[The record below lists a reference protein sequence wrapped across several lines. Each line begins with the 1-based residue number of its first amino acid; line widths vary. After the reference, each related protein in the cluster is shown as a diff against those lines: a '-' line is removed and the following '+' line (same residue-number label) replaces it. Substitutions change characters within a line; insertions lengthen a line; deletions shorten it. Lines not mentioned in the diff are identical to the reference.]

1 MAATLYLTPLVTAS
15 PSSITADRTKPKTI
29 AMDTSPS
36 GSLKNSKTMDELKQ
50 LHCSITKKGLNHRL
64 STMTE
69 LVAACAEMGTSESLD
84 YARRAFELFSE
95 GEETKGTLYMYNS
108 LIRGYS
114 AAGLGDEAIS
124 VYVQMVVI
132 GIMPDK
138 YTFPFALSGCAKV
151 EAFSEGIQ
159 LHGAVVKMGL
169 EEDLFIRNS
178 LIHFYAECGEL
189 DDGQKVFDG
198 MPERN
203 VVSWT
208 SLICGYARRELP
220 KEAVSLFFE
229 MVEAGIKPN
238 SVTMVC
244 VISACAKLSDRELGE
259 KIFAYIG
266 ESGVKLNAF
275 MVNALVDMYM
285 KCGAIDAAK
294 KLLDECSAKNLVLC
308 NTMLSNYVRQGLARK
323 ALAIFNEML
332 RNGPQPD
339 RVTLLSAISACS
351 QLGDSLS
358 GRGCHSYALRNALEG
373 LENFSNA
380 MIDMYMGCG
389 KQEMACKI
397 FNCMPNRTV
406 VSWNSLIA
414 GFIKNGDV
422 ESAWRIF
429 NEMPESDLVSWNTMI
444 GALVEESRYE
454 EAIELFRGM
463 QTKGIKAD
471 RVTMVGA
478 ASACG
483 YLGAIDLAKW
493 IHTYI
498 QKHEIHCDLRLGTA
512 LVDMFARCGD
522 PQSAMQVF
530 NNMPRRDVS
539 AWTAAIGAMAMDG
552 NGERSMELFNEMLG
566 QGVKPDGV
574 VFVALLT
581 ACSHG
586 RYVEQGQKLFNS
598 MEELHGISPEIV
610 HYGCMVDLLGRA
622 GLLKEASDLIKS
634 MPMEPNDV
642 IWGSFL
648 AACRTHR
655 NIEMA
660 SFAAERVNELASEKS
675 GIHVLLSN
683 IYASA
688 GKWTDVAK
696 VRLHLKEKGINK
708 VPGTSLIEVNG
719 TIHEFISSDDSHP
732 ENGHISRMLQEINCR
747 LRDVGHEPDL
757 ANVLLDVDEHEK
769 EYFLS
774 RHSEKLA
781 IAFGLI
787 STAQGMPIR
796 VVKNLRICSDCH
808 SFAKLVSQIYDREM
822 VIRDNHR
829 FHFFRRGLC
838 SCGDYW

>member
-1 MAATLYLTPLVTAS
+1 MASTLHLVPLVSAS
-15 PSSITADRTKPKTI
+15 PNSITTDITKSKTI
-29 AMDTSPS
+29 PMDTSS
-36 GSLKNSKTMDELKQ
+36 IGSLKNLKTMEELRQ
-50 LHCSITKKGLNHRL
+50 LHCNITKIGLNHKL
-64 STMTE
+64 SAITE
-69 LVAACAEMGTSESLD
+69 LVAKYAEMGTFESMD
-84 YARRAFELFSE
+84 YARRAFELFKE
-95 GEETKGTLYMYNS
+95 DKDTNGTLFMYNS

-114 AAGLGDEAIS
+114 AAGLGDDAIS
-124 VYVQMVVI
+124 LYVQMVMM
-132 GIMPDK
+132 GILPDK
-138 YTFPFALSGCAKV
+138 YTFPFVLSGCAKL

-159 LHGAVVKMGL
+159 FHGAVVKMGL
-169 EEDLFIRNS
+169 EDDVFIRNS

-189 DDGQKVFDG
+189 VHGQKVFDG
-198 MPERN
+198 MAERN

-208 SLICGYARRELP
+208 SLICGYARRDLP

-229 MVEAGIKPN
+229 MMNAGIKPN

-244 VISACAKLSDRELGE
+244 VISACAKLGDLELGE
-259 KIFAYIG
+259 RICACIE

-275 MVNALVDMYM
+275 MVNALVDMFL
-285 KCGAIDAAK
+285 KCGDVDAAN
-294 KLLDECSAKNLVLC
+294 KLFDECSDKSLILC
-308 NTMLSNYVRQGLARK
+308 NTMMSNYVRRGLPRQGLH
-323 ALAIFNEML
+323 IFNEML
-332 RNGPQPD
+332 RHGLRPD
-339 RVTLLSAISACS
+339 RVTLLSTISACS
-351 QLGDSLS
+351 QLGDFLS
-358 GRGCHSYALRNALEG
+358 GKGCHCYALRNGLEG
-373 LENFSNA
+373 WDSISNA
-380 MIDMYMGCG
+380 IIDLYMTCG

-397 FNCMPNRTV
+397 FDRMPNRTV
-406 VSWNSLIA
+406 VSWNSLLA
-414 GFIKNGDV
+414 GLIRNGDV
-422 ESAWRIF
+422 ESTWRIF
-429 NEMPESDLVSWNTMI
+429 NEMPERDLVSWNTML
-444 GALVEESRYE
+444 GALVEENRYE
-454 EAIELFRGM
+454 EAIELFQAM

-471 RVTMVGA
+471 RVTMVEV

-483 YLGAIDLAKW
+483 FLGALDLAKW
-493 IHTYI
+493 IHSYC
-498 QKHEIHCDLRLGTA
+498 QKTEIHSDLRLGTA

-522 PQSAMQVF
+522 PYNAMQVF
-530 NNMPRRDVS
+530 NSMPRRDVS
-539 AWTAAIGAMAMDG
+539 AWTTAIGAMAM
-552 NGERSMELFNEMLG
+552 NGKGEKSLELFDEMLR

-586 RYVEQGQKLFNS
+586 GYVEQGQELFKS
-598 MEELHGISPEIV
+598 MKELHGISPEAV

-660 SFAAERVNELASEKS
+660 TYAAERVKELRS

-683 IYASA
+683 IYASF

-696 VRLHLKEKGINK
+696 VRVRLKEKGITK

-719 TIHEFISSDDSHP
+719 TIHEFTSTDDSHP
-732 ENGHISRMLQEINCR
+732 EQSQISDMLEEINCR
-747 LRDVGHEPDL
+747 LRDAGHEPDL
-757 ANVLLDVDEHEK
+757 ANVLLDVDEFEK

-781 IAFGLI
+781 MAYGLI
-787 STAQGMPIR
+787 STGQGMPIR

-808 SFAKLVSQIYDREM
+808 SFAKLVSQIYGREI

-829 FHFFRRGLC
+829 FHFFRDGRC
-838 SCGDYW
+838 SCNDYW